1 MWKSRNRCTG
11 VERCNFSASTSTA
24 DPVVVAFVVALV
36 VAFVVAVVAAFVV
49 EFIAMLDD
57 SHDFEAALEP
67 H

>member
-1 MWKSRNRCTG
+1 MWKSSNRCTG
-11 VERCNFSASTSTA
+11 VKRCNFSASTSTA
-24 DPVVVAFVVALV
+24 DPVV

-57 SHDFEAALEP
+57 SLDSEAALEP